1 MIYSVFG
8 EFHFQIKHSWTLT
21 AASVCWDFMLTASC
35 PQGEQQKAAATFNQI
50 FFQILLISFNAN
62 VDKGQAQI
70 YNSYFVLVDHSL
82 YLCHHSSCPWIPWRT
97 LVFTRQQRKVIQ
109 GDQGQQPGLNV
120 AVCRISHPLSWQ
132 FYTHPPPHKCPQI
145 HNATSC
151 CLSTSSDRVHWP
163 LGEDDGCARL
173 MSWRLKVASP
183 LTSLGSTP
191 TA

>member
-132 FYTHPPPHKCPQI
+132 FYTPPPLTNAHKYTTQRAAASRPPPI
-145 HNATSC
+145 E
-151 CLSTSSDRVHWP
+151 STGLWEKMTDAQDWWA
-163 LGEDDGCARL
+163 GG
-173 MSWRLKVASP
+173 
-183 LTSLGSTP
+183 
-191 TA
+191 